1 MRDDGPFPVEDPQPM
16 SPRTRE
22 ELERRIER
30 LETFVYTHWA
40 EAVPSSPATSEMDM
54 SDSSGERHNNEAS
67 SPRKGVLTDPYIPP
81 TSKSAIKDGV
91 WYTQQGGK
99 TVTISRAKKRKLQKR
114 YGSILRALRAVEEG
128 AVRPSQFAQTPE
140 RMWREAEGLRA
151 FLQMPHVTPPRICE
165 QFSDEPAPKANVFC
179 RLAVPPKQD
188 PQPSR
193 RRPSPEPERR
203 RDPQLARPKPS
214 PEPEKRRDQQPSRH
228 RPPPEPE
235 RRKTP
240 PTGPRR
246 KLFTTPDPESKREP
260 SQPSRQRERQN
271 PEANIRREPPPPH
284 QPRAR
289 STPEPETRMVPR
301 VSALQRLKKEDN
313 DKALLA
319 TDKQPAKDHQ
329 PSTKSVWRPRQPEAQ
344 EPPIAAQAPSSP
356 NLAQQMAQ
364 GFRENSEDD
373 EAHSEPRT

>member
-1 MRDDGPFPVEDPQPM
+1 MIATADFAWPRVGQRRITLDLSPNAGLREPPGRNRKRPANNYTVPNNQQGKADDPARQLVAKLETDRPSRKNKSKAVMRDDGSFPVEDPQPM

-54 SDSSGERHNNEAS
+54 SDSSGERHNKEAS
-67 SPRKGVLTDPYIPP
+67 SPRKGVLTDPYISP

-99 TVTISRAKKRKLQKR
+99 AVTISRAKKRKLQKR
-114 YGSILRALRAVEEG
+114 YGSILHALRAVEEG
-128 AVRPSQFAQTPE
+128 VVRPSQLAQTPE

-151 FLQMPHVTPPRICE
+151 FLQMPPVTPPRICE
-165 QFSDEPAPKANVFC
+165 QFSDESAPKANVFC

-188 PQPSR
+188 PQP
-193 RRPSPEPERR
+193 
-203 RDPQLARPKPS
+203 ARLKPS

-235 RRKTP
+235 RRKTS

-260 SQPSRQRERQN
+260 SQPSRQ
-271 PEANIRREPPPPH
+271 
-284 QPRAR
+284 
-289 STPEPETRMVPR
+289 
-301 VSALQRLKKEDN
+301 
-313 DKALLA
+313 
-319 TDKQPAKDHQ
+319 
-329 PSTKSVWRPRQPEAQ
+329 
-344 EPPIAAQAPSSP
+344 
-356 NLAQQMAQ
+356 
-364 GFRENSEDD
+364 
-373 EAHSEPRT
+373 

>member
-1 MRDDGPFPVEDPQPM
+1 MIATADFAWPRVGQRRITLDLSPNAGLREPPGRNRKRPANNYTVPNNQQGKADDPARQLVAKLDTDRPSRKDKGKAVMRDDGPSPVEDSQPM

-30 LETFVYTHWA
+30 LETFVCTHWA

-54 SDSSGERHNNEAS
+54 SDSSGERHNHEAA
-67 SPRKGVLTDPYIPP
+67 SPRKGILTDPYIPP

-99 TVTISRAKKRKLQKR
+99 AVTISRSKKRKLQKR
-114 YGSILRALRAVEEG
+114 YGSILCALRAVEEG
-128 AVRPSQFAQTPE
+128 AVLPSQLPQTPE

-151 FLQMPHVTPPRICE
+151 FLQMPPVTPPRICE
-165 QFSDEPAPKANVFC
+165 QFSDEPTPKANVFC
-179 RLAVPPKQD
+179 RLVVPPKQH
-188 PQPSR
+188 PPPSK

-203 RDPQLARPKPS
+203 RDPQPSRRRPSAEPERRRDPQPARPKPS

-271 PEANIRREPPPPH
+271 PEANIRRDSPPP
-284 QPRAR
+284 Q
-289 STPEPETRMVPR
+289 
-301 VSALQRLKKEDN
+301 
-313 DKALLA
+313 
-319 TDKQPAKDHQ
+319 
-329 PSTKSVWRPRQPEAQ
+329 
-344 EPPIAAQAPSSP
+344 
-356 NLAQQMAQ
+356 
-364 GFRENSEDD
+364 
-373 EAHSEPRT
+373 